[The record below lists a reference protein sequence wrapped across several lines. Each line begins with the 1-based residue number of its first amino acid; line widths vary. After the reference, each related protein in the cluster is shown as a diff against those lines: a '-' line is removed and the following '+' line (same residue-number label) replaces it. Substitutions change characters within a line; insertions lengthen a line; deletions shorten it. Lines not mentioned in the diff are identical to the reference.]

1 MRFIVALLVLAG
13 FAWGGYRIYEQAVG
27 DNAGQMHHNS
37 AAEPL
42 SLLRGSH
49 STTSLLAGLLHS
61 ATRASY
67 AGQSP
72 LLSRSVPAATYHG
85 AVHYAPSENLEA
97 IDASAIVN
105 SHCDHLDVAMY
116 SFTDW
121 ELAEAITR
129 FAGNGRKVRIYRDR
143 EQYDQE
149 DRRGS
154 HVGNL
159 FHGNRNIAIRV
170 KGSRILMHIKGWSD
184 GCTLREG
191 SANWSPSGEKQQDNT
206 LTLTADPGAI
216 RAYEANFNKMWSRAD
231 NQIIQ

>member
-1 MRFIVALLVLAG
+1 
-13 FAWGGYRIYEQAVG
+13 
-27 DNAGQMHHNS
+27 
-37 AAEPL
+37 
-42 SLLRGSH
+42 
-49 STTSLLAGLLHS
+49 
-61 ATRASY
+61 
-67 AGQSP
+67 
-72 LLSRSVPAATYHG
+72 
-85 AVHYAPSENLEA
+85 
-97 IDASAIVN
+97 
-105 SHCDHLDVAMY
+105 
-116 SFTDW
+116 
-121 ELAEAITR
+121 LAEAITR